1 MTLVPKDNESPA
13 VRVSV
18 RSVVLEGRGEPG
30 HTWAPMQVSHCD
42 VVLLQPSQR
51 TVSGQHQSSQNELEP
66 LSSLKSPQGAEKEGW
81 RAGESG
87 FNSPIIR
94 AVESYFKS
102 ECLFNSGLRPSSALS
117 LALHP

>member
-1 MTLVPKDNESPA
+1 MGSIELPEGARTPLI
-13 VRVSV
+13 
-18 RSVVLEGRGEPG
+18 LE
-30 HTWAPMQVSHCD
+30 
-42 VVLLQPSQR
+42 
-51 TVSGQHQSSQNELEP
+51 
-66 LSSLKSPQGAEKEGW
+66 KSQGAEKEGW

>member
-51 TVSGQHQSSQNELEP
+51 TVSGQHQSSQKELEP
-66 LSSLKSPQGAEKEGW
+66 LSSLKSLKGQRKKGG
-81 RAGESG
+81 
-87 FNSPIIR
+87 
-94 AVESYFKS
+94 
-102 ECLFNSGLRPSSALS
+102 GLGS
-117 LALHP
+117 LGSTAP

>member
-1 MTLVPKDNESPA
+1 MTLVPKDNAPA

-51 TVSGQHQSSQNELEP
+51 TVSGQH
-66 LSSLKSPQGAEKEGW
+66 
-81 RAGESG
+81 RAPRRS
-87 FNSPIIR
+87 
-94 AVESYFKS
+94 
-102 ECLFNSGLRPSSALS
+102 
-117 LALHP
+117 